1 MSSERSSK
9 LGIGAKG
16 AEGDPKAQMSSHD
29 VDAEQQSSRRSLA
42 PTTKGPL
49 LRLAPGIEV
58 TDAVGQTLLAA
69 FVAWSATVA
78 PAVLS
83 RSAPRSALFVAFFAL
98 VFGLVGPIL
107 RATRPRLAR
116 HLGITLFFL
125 FVTGAWLLASAALE
139 PLRLDPL
146 RASIGAV
153 AWGAFAL
160 SWREPWDVE
169 ERAPEAPEPGASLLQ
184 ARSALPR
191 GAIAIMTIGV
201 VAGLGFLVLA
211 WNVRDGDRAL
221 VAHALSVACA
231 VAIISVAGS
240 AAVERGKRSSRS
252 NRRISSTAGRA
263 LLLLFTFVAA
273 GIAVLVLRR

>member
-1 MSSERSSK
+1 M
-9 LGIGAKG
+9 G
-16 AEGDPKAQMSSHD
+16 AERTEGSTDA
-29 VDAEQQSSRRSLA
+29 DAEERGPARSASASASEAKSVLV
-42 PTTKGPL
+42 
-49 LRLAPGIEV
+49 RIAPGLEV

-69 FVAWSATVA
+69 VVAWSATVA

-83 RSAPRSALFVAFFAL
+83 RSAPRSAAL
-98 VFGLVGPIL
+98 V
-107 RATRPRLAR
+107 A
-116 HLGITLFFL
+116 
-125 FVTGAWLLASAALE
+125 LLALVSGALE

-169 ERAPEAPEPGASLLQ
+169 TSVAEAPEPGAALLQ

-191 GAIAIMTIGV
+191 GAVAIMTVGV
-201 VAGLGFLVLA
+201 MTGLGFLVLA

-221 VAHALSVACA
+221 MAHAVSVACA
-231 VAIISVAGS
+231 VAIIAVAGS
-240 AAVERGKRSSRS
+240 AAVDRGKRSPRSSR
-252 NRRISSTAGRA
+252 RVTSTAGRA

-273 GIAVLVLRR
+273 GIAVVMLRR

>member
-1 MSSERSSK
+1 MGAERTERSSK
-9 LGIGAKG
+9 VDV
-16 AEGDPKAQMSSHD
+16 EG
-29 VDAEQQSSRRSLA
+29 EQGTARRSLA
-42 PTTKGPL
+42 PSSETKGVL
-49 LRLAPGIEV
+49 LRLAPGLEV

-69 FVAWSATVA
+69 VVAWSATVA

-83 RSAPRSALFVAFFAL
+83 RSAPRSAVLVALLAL
-98 VFGLVGPIL
+98 VSGLAGPFL
-107 RATRPRLAR
+107 RATRPNLAR
-116 HLGITLFFL
+116 HVGLTLFFL
-125 FVTGAWLLASAALE
+125 LVTGAWLLASAALE

-146 RASIGAV
+146 RASIGAI

-160 SWREPWDVE
+160 SWREPWEVD
-169 ERAPEAPEPGASLLQ
+169 APTADASEPGAPLLQ

-191 GAIAIMTIGV
+191 GAVAIMTLGV

-211 WNVRDGDRAL
+211 WNVRDGERAL

-231 VAIISVAGS
+231 VGIISVAAS

-252 NRRISSTAGRA
+252 NRRVTPTAGRS

-273 GIAVLVLRR
+273 GIAVVVLRR

>member
-1 MSSERSSK
+1 MSSEPSSN
-9 LGIGAKG
+9 A
-16 AEGDPKAQMSSHD
+16 D
-29 VDAEQQSSRRSLA
+29 VETEKQSSPRSLA
-42 PTTKGPL
+42 PSAPTNKGVL
-49 LRLAPGIEV
+49 LRIAPGIEV

-83 RSAPRSALFVAFFAL
+83 RSAPRSAWILAL
-98 VFGLVGPIL
+98 LALLAGLVGPVL
-107 RATRPRLAR
+107 RSTRPRLAS

-125 FVTGAWLLASAALE
+125 FVTGAWLSASASLE

-160 SWREPWDVE
+160 SWREPWDVDE
-169 ERAPEAPEPGASLLQ
+169 AKAEAPEPGASLLQ

-191 GAIAIMTIGV
+191 GAVAIMTMGV
-201 VAGLGFLVLA
+201 IAGLGFLVIA

-221 VAHALSVACA
+221 VAHAMSVACA
-231 VAIISVAGS
+231 VAIISVAGA
-240 AAVERGKRSSRS
+240 AAVERGRRSSRS
-252 NRRISSTAGRA
+252 NRRMNATAGRT

-273 GIAVLVLRR
+273 GVAVVFLRR

>member
-1 MSSERSSK
+1 MAAEQTERSSNADADQGSVRSSLVPK
-9 LGIGAKG
+9 SEAKG
-16 AEGDPKAQMSSHD
+16 
-29 VDAEQQSSRRSLA
+29 V
-42 PTTKGPL
+42 L
-49 LRLAPGIEV
+49 LRLGPGMDV

-69 FVAWSATVA
+69 IVAWSATVA

-83 RSAPRSALFVAFFAL
+83 RSAPRSAGFVAILAL
-98 VFGLVGPIL
+98 VAGLSGPFL
-107 RATRPRLAR
+107 RTKRPRLAR
-116 HLGITLFFL
+116 HVGLTAFFIL
-125 FVTGAWLLASAALE
+125 VTGAWLLASAALE

-169 ERAPEAPEPGASLLQ
+169 VPMQEPPEPGASLLQ

-191 GAIAIMTIGV
+191 GAVAIMTAGV

-221 VAHALSVACA
+221 VAQAISVACA
-231 VAIISVAGS
+231 VAIISIAGA
-240 AAVERGKRSSRS
+240 AAVERGKRASRSSR
-252 NRRISSTAGRA
+252 RVTPTAGRA

-273 GIAVLVLRR
+273 GIAVVVLKR

>member
-1 MSSERSSK
+1 MTSEQNERSSK
-9 LGIGAKG
+9 A
-16 AEGDPKAQMSSHD
+16 D
-29 VDAEQQSSRRSLA
+29 VDQGSVGDSLV
-42 PTTKGPL
+42 PKSDMKGVL
-49 LRLAPGIEV
+49 LRLGPGMDV

-69 FVAWSATVA
+69 IVAWSATVA

-83 RSAPRSALFVAFFAL
+83 RSAPRSAVFVAALALFA
-98 VFGLVGPIL
+98 GLAGPLL
-107 RATRPRLAR
+107 RAKRPRLAR
-116 HLGITLFFL
+116 HVGLTAFFVL
-125 FVTGAWLLASAALE
+125 VTGAWLLASAALE

-160 SWREPWDVE
+160 SWREPWEVE
-169 ERAPEAPEPGASLLQ
+169 VPTQEPPEPGASLLQ

-191 GAIAIMTIGV
+191 GAVAIMTSGV

-221 VAHALSVACA
+221 VAHAISVACA
-231 VAIISVAGS
+231 VAIVSIAGA
-240 AAVERGKRSSRS
+240 AAVDRGKRSSRS
-252 NRRISSTAGRA
+252 SRRITSTAGRA

-273 GIAVLVLRR
+273 GIAVVVLKR

>member
-9 LGIGAKG
+9 V
-16 AEGDPKAQMSSHD
+16 D
-29 VDAEQQSSRRSLA
+29 VEAEQQSSRRSLA
-42 PTTKGPL
+42 PSASKNTAVL
-49 LRLAPGIEV
+49 LRIAPGIEV

-83 RSAPRSALFVAFFAL
+83 RSAPRSALVVAFLAL
-98 VFGLVGPIL
+98 VVGLVGPVL
-107 RATRPRLAR
+107 RASRPRLAR

-169 ERAPEAPEPGASLLQ
+169 EATPEAPEPSASVLQ

-191 GAIAIMTIGV
+191 GAVSIMTIGV
-201 VAGLGFLVLA
+201 VAGLVFLVLA

-221 VAHALSVACA
+221 VAHAISVACA
-231 VAIISVAGS
+231 VAVISIAGS
-240 AAVERGKRSSRS
+240 AAVERGRRASRS
-252 NRRISSTAGRA
+252 NRRLTPTAGRT

-273 GIAVLVLRR
+273 GIAVVFLRR

>member
-1 MSSERSSK
+1 MTSEQTERSSK
-9 LGIGAKG
+9 A
-16 AEGDPKAQMSSHD
+16 D
-29 VDAEQQSSRRSLA
+29 VDQGSARDSLA
-42 PTTKGPL
+42 PKSDTKGVL
-49 LRLAPGIEV
+49 LRLGPGMDV

-69 FVAWSATVA
+69 IVAWSATVA

-83 RSAPRSALFVAFFAL
+83 RSAPRSAVFVAALALFA
-98 VFGLVGPIL
+98 GLAGPVL
-107 RATRPRLAR
+107 RAKRPRLAR
-116 HLGITLFFL
+116 HVGLTAFFVL
-125 FVTGAWLLASAALE
+125 VTGAWLLASAALE

-160 SWREPWDVE
+160 SWREPWEVE
-169 ERAPEAPEPGASLLQ
+169 VPMQEPPEPGASLLQ

-191 GAIAIMTIGV
+191 GAVAIMTAGV

-221 VAHALSVACA
+221 VAHAISVACA
-231 VAIISVAGS
+231 VAIVSIAGA
-240 AAVERGKRSSRS
+240 AAVDRGKRSSRS
-252 NRRISSTAGRA
+252 SRRITPTAGRA

-273 GIAVLVLRR
+273 GIAVVVLKR